1 MVCRGYTTITD
12 HGNMIIHAFM
22 WLKTIDSDCETE
34 WSNLLLAHYKRCA
47 TALFDHH
54 LEHQI
59 LLYTTKQAFVGSKEY
74 S

>member
-22 WLKTIDSDCETE
+22 WLKTIDSDMVK
-34 WSNLLLAHYKRCA
+34 LLLAHYKRCA